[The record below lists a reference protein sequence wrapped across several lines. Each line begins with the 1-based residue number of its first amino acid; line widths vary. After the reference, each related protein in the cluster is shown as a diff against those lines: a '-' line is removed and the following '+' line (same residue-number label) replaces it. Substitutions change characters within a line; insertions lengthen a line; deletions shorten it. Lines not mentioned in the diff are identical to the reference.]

1 MTVYF
6 SDNLFDFSYN
16 LEFFIFHF
24 LFLFFFKLLPR
35 QPDSDRRAQNMEVKR
50 TLKNQWKWTF
60 LKSMAYQYGN
70 IRVKRTRQG
79 STDSPQGI
87 KSCEI
92 CIQTNILKRTHFIKL
107 RNVTEI
113 RVQSFVLKF
122 EEKLKYFQFA

>member
-1 MTVYF
+1 
-6 SDNLFDFSYN
+6 
-16 LEFFIFHF
+16 
-24 LFLFFFKLLPR
+24 
-35 QPDSDRRAQNMEVKR
+35 MEVKR

-87 KSCEI
+87 ESCEI
-92 CIQTNILKRTHFIKL
+92 CIQTKILKRTHFIKL
-107 RNVTEI
+107 RIVTEI